1 MSQNPGPG
9 YGQTP
14 PPGQPYGFPPQ
25 QGPNQPYGQP
35 QQAPNPYGQANQ
47 PYGQPPQGPNQP
59 YGQPPQGPNQPYGQ
73 PPQGPNQP
81 YGQPPQGPNQPYGQ
95 PPQAPNQPYGQPQRG
110 FVPTSPTGA
119 YGTPPAK
126 RSPILGIIAL
136 LVVLICGVV
145 LSVSLFRMGGLLGQL
160 AVNGTVEISSQT
172 QLQEEV
178 LNQLGGIWTLL
189 IYGSG
194 LLGFVGWILGIVA
207 VATKRGRALGVV
219 TIILGVLA
227 PIAAC
232 VAMFVAVA
240 PY

>member
-1 MSQNPGPG
+1 YG
-9 YGQTP
+9 Y
-14 PPGQPYGFPPQ
+14 PPQ

-73 PPQGPNQP
+73 P
-81 YGQPPQGPNQPYGQ
+81 
-95 PPQAPNQPYGQPQRG
+95 QRG

-136 LVVLICGVV
+136 AVVVICAVV
-145 LSVSLFRMGGLLGQL
+145 LSMYLWQVGGIAGQV
-160 AVNGTVEISSQT
+160 AVNGTIDTSNQAE
-172 QLQEEV
+172 LQALV
-178 LNQLGGIWTLL
+178 LSQLGGWSL
-189 IYGSG
+189 IGS
-194 LLGFVGWILGIVA
+194 LSAFLGFVGWIIGIVA
-207 VATKRGRALGVV
+207 VATKRGRAFGVV

-227 PIAAC
+227 PFIALGAL
-232 VAMFVAVA
+232 VAGMAANVS
-240 PY
+240 

>member
-1 MSQNPGPG
+1 MSQNPGSG

-14 PPGQPYGFPPQ
+14 PPGQPYGYPPQ

-59 YGQPPQGPNQPYGQ
+59 YGQPQQA
-73 PPQGPNQP
+73 
-81 YGQPPQGPNQPYGQ
+81 PNQPYGQ
-95 PPQAPNQPYGQPQRG
+95 PPQAPNPYGQPQQG
-110 FVPTSPTGA
+110 FVPTSPTRA

-145 LSVSLFRMGGLLGQL
+145 LSMSLFRMGGLLGQL

-178 LNQLGGIWTLL
+178 LSQLGGIWTLL
-189 IYGSG
+189 VYGSG
-194 LLGFVGWILGIVA
+194 LLGFVGWIVGIVA
-207 VATKRGRALGVV
+207 VATKRGRAFGVV
-219 TIILGVLA
+219 TIILGVIA
-227 PIAAC
+227 PIAAFA
-232 VAMFVAVA
+232 AMFAAMA
-240 PY
+240 PYLS

>member
-14 PPGQPYGFPPQ
+14 SPGQPYGYPPQ

-59 YGQPPQGPNQPYGQ
+59 YGQPQQ
-73 PPQGPNQP
+73 
-81 YGQPPQGPNQPYGQ
+81 
-95 PPQAPNQPYGQPQRG
+95 G
-110 FVPTSPTGA
+110 FVPTAGA

-145 LSVSLFRMGGLLGQL
+145 LSMSLFRMGGLLGQL

-178 LNQLGGIWTLL
+178 LSQLGGIWTLL
-189 IYGSG
+189 VYGSG
-194 LLGFVGWILGIVA
+194 LLGFVGWIVGIVA
-207 VATKRGRALGVV
+207 VATKRGRAFGVV
-219 TIILGVLA
+219 TIILGVIA
-227 PIAAC
+227 PIAAFA
-232 VAMFVAVA
+232 AMFAAMA
-240 PY
+240 PYLS

>member
-47 PYGQPPQGPNQP
+47 PYGQ
-59 YGQPPQGPNQPYGQ
+59 
-73 PPQGPNQP
+73 
-81 YGQPPQGPNQPYGQ
+81 Q
-95 PPQAPNQPYGQPQRG
+95 PPQAPNQPYGQPQQG

-136 LVVLICGVV
+136 AVVVICAVV
-145 LSVSLFRMGGLLGQL
+145 LSMYLWQVGGIAGQV
-160 AVNGTVEISSQT
+160 AVNGTIDTSNSAE
-172 QLQEEV
+172 LQA
-178 LNQLGGIWTLL
+178 LILSQLGGWSVI
-189 IYGSG
+189 GSLSG
-194 LLGFVGWILGIVA
+194 FLGFVGWIIGIVA
-207 VATKRGRALGVV
+207 VATKRGRAFGVV

-227 PIAAC
+227 PIAAF
-232 VAMFVAVA
+232 VAMFAAMVANA
-240 PY
+240 S

>member
-1 MSQNPGPG
+1 MSQNPGSG

-14 PPGQPYGFPPQ
+14 PPGQPYGYPPQ

-59 YGQPPQGPNQPYGQ
+59 YGQPPQ
-73 PPQGPNQP
+73 
-81 YGQPPQGPNQPYGQ
+81 
-95 PPQAPNQPYGQPQRG
+95 APNPYGQPQRG

-136 LVVLICGVV
+136 AVVVICAVV
-145 LSVSLFRMGGLLGQL
+145 LSMYLWQVGGIAGQV
-160 AVNGTVEISSQT
+160 AVNGTIDTSNQAE
-172 QLQEEV
+172 LQALV
-178 LNQLGGIWTLL
+178 LSQLGGWSL
-189 IYGSG
+189 IGS
-194 LLGFVGWILGIVA
+194 LSAFLGFVGWIIGIVA
-207 VATKRGRALGVV
+207 VATKRGRAFGVV

-227 PIAAC
+227 P
-232 VAMFVAVA
+232 FVALGALVA
-240 PY
+240 AMAANVS

>member
-14 PPGQPYGFPPQ
+14 PPGQPYGYPPQ
-25 QGPNQPYGQP
+25 QGPNQPYGPP

-59 YGQPPQGPNQPYGQ
+59 YGQPPQ
-73 PPQGPNQP
+73 
-81 YGQPPQGPNQPYGQ
+81 
-95 PPQAPNQPYGQPQRG
+95 APNPYGQPQQG

-178 LNQLGGIWTLL
+178 LSQLGGIWTLL
-189 IYGSG
+189 VYGSG
-194 LLGFVGWILGIVA
+194 LLGFVGWIVGIVA
-207 VATKRGRALGVV
+207 VATKRGRAFGVV
-219 TIILGVLA
+219 TIILGVIA
-227 PIAAC
+227 PIAAFA
-232 VAMFVAVA
+232 AMFAALA
-240 PY
+240 PYLS

>member
-1 MSQNPGPG
+1 MSQNPGSG

-14 PPGQPYGFPPQ
+14 PPGQPYGYPPQ

-59 YGQPPQGPNQPYGQ
+59 YGQPPQ
-73 PPQGPNQP
+73 
-81 YGQPPQGPNQPYGQ
+81 
-95 PPQAPNQPYGQPQRG
+95 APNPYGQPQRG

-145 LSVSLFRMGGLLGQL
+145 LSVGLFRMGGLLGQL

-178 LNQLGGIWTLL
+178 LSQLGGIWTLL
-189 IYGSG
+189 VYGSG
-194 LLGFVGWILGIVA
+194 LLGFVGWIIGIVA
-207 VATKRGRALGVV
+207 VATKRGRAFGVV

-232 VAMFVAVA
+232 VAMFAA
-240 PY
+240 MMPYLQ

>member
-59 YGQPPQGPNQPYGQ
+59 YGQQ
-73 PPQGPNQP
+73 PPQAPT
-81 YGQPPQGPNQPYGQ
+81 QPYGQ
-95 PPQAPNQPYGQPQRG
+95 PPQAPTQPYGQPQQG

-178 LNQLGGIWTLL
+178 LSQLGGIWTLL

-232 VAMFVAVA
+232 VAMFAAMA
-240 PY
+240 PYLQ

>member
-1 MSQNPGPG
+1 MSQNPGPQ

-14 PPGQPYGFPPQ
+14 PPGQPYGYPPQ
-25 QGPNQPYGQP
+25 QAPTQPYGQP

-59 YGQPPQGPNQPYGQ
+59 YGQPQQ
-73 PPQGPNQP
+73 
-81 YGQPPQGPNQPYGQ
+81 
-95 PPQAPNQPYGQPQRG
+95 G
-110 FVPTSPTGA
+110 FVPTAGA

-178 LNQLGGIWTLL
+178 LSQLGGIWTLL
-189 IYGSG
+189 VYGSG
-194 LLGFVGWILGIVA
+194 LLGFVGWIVGIVA
-207 VATKRGRALGVV
+207 VATKRGRAFGVV
-219 TIILGVLA
+219 TIILGVIA
-227 PIAAC
+227 PIAAFA
-232 VAMFVAVA
+232 AMFAAMA
-240 PY
+240 PYLS

>member
-1 MSQNPGPG
+1 MSQNPGPQ

-14 PPGQPYGFPPQ
+14 PPGQPYGYPPQQPATQPYGQPPQQMPTQPYGQPPQQAPSQPYAYPTQ

-35 QQAPNPYGQANQ
+35 QQAPN
-47 PYGQPPQGPNQP
+47 
-59 YGQPPQGPNQPYGQ
+59 
-73 PPQGPNQP
+73 
-81 YGQPPQGPNQPYGQ
+81 
-95 PPQAPNQPYGQPQRG
+95 PYGQPQRG

-194 LLGFVGWILGIVA
+194 LLGFVGWICL
-207 VATKRGRALGVV
+207 
-219 TIILGVLA
+219 
-227 PIAAC
+227 
-232 VAMFVAVA
+232 
-240 PY
+240 

>member
-81 YGQPPQGPNQPYGQ
+81 YGQPQ
-95 PPQAPNQPYGQPQRG
+95 QAPNQPYGQPQRG

-178 LNQLGGIWTLL
+178 LSQLGGIWTLL

-232 VAMFVAVA
+232 VAMFVAMA
-240 PY
+240 PYLQ

>member
-14 PPGQPYGFPPQ
+14 SPGQPYGYPPQ

-59 YGQPPQGPNQPYGQ
+59 YGQPQQGPNQPYGQ
-73 PPQGPNQP
+73 PQQ
-81 YGQPPQGPNQPYGQ
+81 
-95 PPQAPNQPYGQPQRG
+95 G
-110 FVPTSPTGA
+110 FVPTAGA

-145 LSVSLFRMGGLLGQL
+145 LSMSLFRMGGLLGQL

-178 LNQLGGIWTLL
+178 LSQLGGIWTLL
-189 IYGSG
+189 VYGSG
-194 LLGFVGWILGIVA
+194 LLGFVGWIVGIVA
-207 VATKRGRALGVV
+207 VATKRGRAFGVV
-219 TIILGVLA
+219 TIILGVIA
-227 PIAAC
+227 PIAAFA
-232 VAMFVAVA
+232 AMFAAMA
-240 PY
+240 PYLS

>member
-1 MSQNPGPG
+1 MSQNPGPQ

-14 PPGQPYGFPPQ
+14 PPGQPYGYPPQQPATQPYGQPPQQMPTQPYGQPPQQAPSQPYAYPTQ

-35 QQAPNPYGQANQ
+35 QQAPN
-47 PYGQPPQGPNQP
+47 
-59 YGQPPQGPNQPYGQ
+59 
-73 PPQGPNQP
+73 
-81 YGQPPQGPNQPYGQ
+81 
-95 PPQAPNQPYGQPQRG
+95 PYGQPQRG

-178 LNQLGGIWTLL
+178 LSQLGGIWTLL

-232 VAMFVAVA
+232 VAMFAAMA
-240 PY
+240 PYLQ

>member
-14 PPGQPYGFPPQ
+14 SPGQPYGYPPQ

-35 QQAPNPYGQANQ
+35 QQAPNPYGQ
-47 PYGQPPQGPNQP
+47 
-59 YGQPPQGPNQPYGQ
+59 
-73 PPQGPNQP
+73 PNQP

-95 PPQAPNQPYGQPQRG
+95 PPQAPNQPYGQPQQAPNQPYGQPQPPVNPYGQPQQG
-110 FVPTSPTGA
+110 FVPTAGA

-172 QLQEEV
+172 QLQEAV
-178 LNQLGGIWTLL
+178 LSQLGGIWTLL
-189 IYGSG
+189 VYGSG
-194 LLGFVGWILGIVA
+194 LLGFVGWIVGIVA
-207 VATKRGRALGVV
+207 VATKRGRAFGVV
-219 TIILGVLA
+219 TIILGVIA
-227 PIAAC
+227 PIAAFA
-232 VAMFVAVA
+232 AMFAAMA
-240 PY
+240 PYLS

>member
-1 MSQNPGPG
+1 MSQNPGSG

-14 PPGQPYGFPPQ
+14 PPGQPYGYPPQ

-59 YGQPPQGPNQPYGQ
+59 YGQPPQ
-73 PPQGPNQP
+73 
-81 YGQPPQGPNQPYGQ
+81 
-95 PPQAPNQPYGQPQRG
+95 APNPYGQPQRG
-110 FVPTSPTGA
+110 FVPTSPTRA

-136 LVVLICGVV
+136 AVVVICAVV
-145 LSVSLFRMGGLLGQL
+145 LSMYLWQVGGIAGQV
-160 AVNGTVEISSQT
+160 AVNGTIDTSNQAE
-172 QLQEEV
+172 LQALV
-178 LNQLGGIWTLL
+178 LSQLGGWSL
-189 IYGSG
+189 IGS
-194 LLGFVGWILGIVA
+194 LSAFLGFVGWIIGIVA
-207 VATKRGRALGVV
+207 VATKRGRAFGVV

-232 VAMFVAVA
+232 VAMFAA
-240 PY
+240 MMPYLQ

>member
-14 PPGQPYGFPPQ
+14 SPGQPYGYPPQ

-59 YGQPPQGPNQPYGQ
+59 YGQPPQ
-73 PPQGPNQP
+73 
-81 YGQPPQGPNQPYGQ
+81 
-95 PPQAPNQPYGQPQRG
+95 APNPYGQPQQG

-136 LVVLICGVV
+136 AVVVICAVV
-145 LSVSLFRMGGLLGQL
+145 LSMYLWQVGGIAGQV
-160 AVNGTVEISSQT
+160 AVNGTIDTSNSAE
-172 QLQEEV
+172 LQALV
-178 LNQLGGIWTLL
+178 LSQLGGWSL
-189 IYGSG
+189 IGS
-194 LLGFVGWILGIVA
+194 LSAFLGFVGWIIGIVA
-207 VATKRGRALGVV
+207 VATKRGRAFGVV

-227 PIAAC
+227 P
-232 VAMFVAVA
+232 FVALGALVA
-240 PY
+240 AMAASVS

>member
-1 MSQNPGPG
+1 MSQNPGSG

-14 PPGQPYGFPPQ
+14 PPGQPYGYPPQ

-35 QQAPNPYGQANQ
+35 QQPPNPYGQANQ

-59 YGQPPQGPNQPYGQ
+59 YGQPPQ
-73 PPQGPNQP
+73 
-81 YGQPPQGPNQPYGQ
+81 
-95 PPQAPNQPYGQPQRG
+95 APNPYGQPQQG

-145 LSVSLFRMGGLLGQL
+145 LSVGLFRMGGLLGQL

-178 LNQLGGIWTLL
+178 LSQLGGIWTLL
-189 IYGSG
+189 VYGSG
-194 LLGFVGWILGIVA
+194 LLGFVGWIIGIVA
-207 VATKRGRALGVV
+207 VATKRGRAFGVV

-227 PIAAC
+227 P
-232 VAMFVAVA
+232 FVALGALVA
-240 PY
+240 ARVANVS

>member
-1 MSQNPGPG
+1 MMSQNPGPG

-14 PPGQPYGFPPQ
+14 PPGQPYGYPPQ

-35 QQAPNPYGQANQ
+35 QQPPNPYGQANQ

-59 YGQPPQGPNQPYGQ
+59 YGQPPQ
-73 PPQGPNQP
+73 
-81 YGQPPQGPNQPYGQ
+81 
-95 PPQAPNQPYGQPQRG
+95 APNPYGQPQRG

-145 LSVSLFRMGGLLGQL
+145 LSVGLFRMGGLLGQL
-160 AVNGTVEISSQT
+160 AVDGTVEISSQA
-172 QLQEEV
+172 QLQEAV
-178 LNQLGGIWTLL
+178 LSQMGIWNLL
-189 IYGSG
+189 VYGSG
-194 LLGFVGWILGIVA
+194 ILGFVGWIIGIVA
-207 VATKRGRALGVV
+207 VATKRGRAFGVV

-227 PIAAC
+227 PIAAF
-232 VAMFVAVA
+232 VAMFVAMA
-240 PY
+240 PYLQPS

>member
-14 PPGQPYGFPPQ
+14 SPGQPYGYPPQ

-59 YGQPPQGPNQPYGQ
+59 YGQPPQAPNQPYGQ
-73 PPQGPNQP
+73 PQQG
-81 YGQPPQGPNQPYGQ
+81 
-95 PPQAPNQPYGQPQRG
+95 PNQPYGQPQRG

-145 LSVSLFRMGGLLGQL
+145 LSMSLFRMGGLLGQL

-178 LNQLGGIWTLL
+178 LSQLGGIWTLL
-189 IYGSG
+189 VYGSG
-194 LLGFVGWILGIVA
+194 LLGFVGWIVGIVA
-207 VATKRGRALGVV
+207 VATKRGRAFGVV
-219 TIILGVLA
+219 TIILGVIA
-227 PIAAC
+227 PIAAFA
-232 VAMFVAVA
+232 AMFAAMA
-240 PY
+240 PYLS

>member
-73 PPQGPNQP
+73 PQ
-81 YGQPPQGPNQPYGQ
+81 
-95 PPQAPNQPYGQPQRG
+95 QAPNQPYGQPQRG

-178 LNQLGGIWTLL
+178 LSQLGGIWTLL

-232 VAMFVAVA
+232 VAMFAAMA
-240 PY
+240 PYLQ

>member
-14 PPGQPYGFPPQ
+14 SPGQPYGYPPQ

-73 PPQGPNQP
+73 PQQ
-81 YGQPPQGPNQPYGQ
+81 
-95 PPQAPNQPYGQPQRG
+95 G
-110 FVPTSPTGA
+110 FVPTAGA

-145 LSVSLFRMGGLLGQL
+145 LSMGLFRMGGLLGQL

-178 LNQLGGIWTLL
+178 LSQLGGIWTLL
-189 IYGSG
+189 VYGSG
-194 LLGFVGWILGIVA
+194 LLGFVGWIVGIVA
-207 VATKRGRALGVV
+207 VATKRGRAFGVV
-219 TIILGVLA
+219 TIILGVIA
-227 PIAAC
+227 PIAAFA
-232 VAMFVAVA
+232 AMFAAMA
-240 PY
+240 PYLS

>member
-14 PPGQPYGFPPQ
+14 SPGQPYGYPPQ

-59 YGQPPQGPNQPYGQ
+59 F
-73 PPQGPNQP
+73 
-81 YGQPPQGPNQPYGQ
+81 GQ
-95 PPQAPNQPYGQPQRG
+95 PPQAPNQPYGQPQPPVNPYGQPQRG
-110 FVPTSPTGA
+110 FVPTAGA

-145 LSVSLFRMGGLLGQL
+145 LSMSLFRMGGLLGQL

-178 LNQLGGIWTLL
+178 LSQLGGIWTLL
-189 IYGSG
+189 VYGSG
-194 LLGFVGWILGIVA
+194 LLGFVGWIVGIVA
-207 VATKRGRALGVV
+207 VATKRGRAFGVV
-219 TIILGVLA
+219 TIILGVIA
-227 PIAAC
+227 PIAAFA
-232 VAMFVAVA
+232 AMFAAMA
-240 PY
+240 PYLS

>member
-59 YGQPPQGPNQPYGQ
+59 YGQPPQ
-73 PPQGPNQP
+73 
-81 YGQPPQGPNQPYGQ
+81 
-95 PPQAPNQPYGQPQRG
+95 APNQPYGQPQPPVNPYGQPQQG
-110 FVPTSPTGA
+110 FVPTAGA

-178 LNQLGGIWTLL
+178 LSQLGGIWNLL
-189 IYGSG
+189 VYGSG

-232 VAMFVAVA
+232 VAMFAAMA
-240 PY
+240 PYLQ

>member
-25 QGPNQPYGQP
+25 QAPNQPYGQP

-73 PPQGPNQP
+73 PQQG
-81 YGQPPQGPNQPYGQ
+81 
-95 PPQAPNQPYGQPQRG
+95 PNQPYGQPQRG

-145 LSVSLFRMGGLLGQL
+145 LSVGLFRMGGLLGQL

-178 LNQLGGIWTLL
+178 LSQLGGIWTLL
-189 IYGSG
+189 VYGSG
-194 LLGFVGWILGIVA
+194 LLGFVGWIVGIVA
-207 VATKRGRALGVV
+207 VATKRGRAFGVV

-227 PIAAC
+227 PIAAFA
-232 VAMFVAVA
+232 AMFAAMA
-240 PY
+240 PYLS